1 MLNEKRAYNDNK
13 KKLVAGKLQKG
24 VAMNKIA
31 KSILSV
37 CCAVTMSVGMA
48 SCFQQEYISA
58 YDIAVKNG
66 FVGTEQEWLNSL
78 KGADGKDGNSLTFE
92 DLYETAKKG
101 GYTGSLLD
109 FCLEVGLDVAENNDT
124 AKIAQGVSSVV
135 SINCAYEK
143 DVKSGWGLMQTTKS
157 EYYGSSAGSG
167 VVFSLDKEAG
177 SAYIVTNYHVVYDAS
192 CNTQNQIAN
201 RIYVYAYGGRN
212 LFDSQTGYDTTGD
225 YMEATFVGGAMDYD
239 IALLRVENSEALK
252 KSVLQAANIGNSDDV
267 KVGEKAYVI
276 GNPEGAGIAVTSGA
290 ISVDSE
296 YITMTSTDNKRY
308 VDYRV
313 IRTDAAVNGGNSGGA
328 LYNADGELIGIVN
341 AKSVGE
347 DLDNMGYALPI
358 SQVKAICKNLWDN
371 GGMVKRAMLGIM
383 VYTEASEV
391 TLDENGDL
399 VTKETFVVAEKVSE
413 GAAAYGKF
421 VMGDVF
427 RTIQINDGEVVAL
440 TRQYKLHDAL
450 LKVRLGDKVKFG
462 MTRRDNNA
470 GDIEVEIIFDKEEY
484 FTAYA

>member
-1 MLNEKRAYNDNK
+1 
-13 KKLVAGKLQKG
+13 
-24 VAMNKIA
+24 MNKIA

-37 CCAVTMSVGMA
+37 CCAATMSMGMA
-48 SCFQQEYISA
+48 SCFQKEYISA

-66 FVGTEQEWLNSL
+66 FQGTEQEWLLSL
-78 KGADGKDGNSLTFE
+78 KGADGKDAQSLTFE

-109 FCLEVGLDVAENNDT
+109 FCLEVGVDVAENNDT
-124 AKIAQGVSSVV
+124 AKIAQGICSVV

-143 DVKSGWGLMQTTKS
+143 DVKSGWSGLVSPTKS

-167 VVFSLDKEAG
+167 VIFSLDKETG

-192 CNTQNQIAN
+192 CNTPNHIAN
-201 RIYVYAYGGRN
+201 RIYLYAYGGLN
-212 LFDSQTGYDTTGD
+212 LFDASTGYDTSGD

-239 IALLRVENSEALK
+239 IALLRVENSEVLK
-252 KSVLQAANIGNSDDV
+252 NSIAKAADIGSSDNI
-267 KVGEKAYVI
+267 KVGEKTYVI

-296 YITMTSTDNKRY
+296 YIRMTSTDNKRY

-328 LYNADGELIGIVN
+328 LFDAEGKLIGIVN

-358 SQVKAICKNLWDN
+358 TQVKAICKNVWDN
-371 GGMVKRAMLGIM
+371 GGVVKRAMLGIV

-391 TLDENGDL
+391 SLDENGDL
-399 VTKETFVVAEKVSE
+399 VTKETCVVSE
-413 GAAAYGKF
+413 ADVAGTAAYGKLK
-421 VMGDVF
+421 VGDVF
-427 RTIQINDGEVVAL
+427 RSIQINDGEVVAL
-440 TRQYKLHDAL
+440 NRQYNLHDML
-450 LKVRLGDKVKFG
+450 LRVRKGDKVKFV
-462 MTRRDNNA
+462 MTRRDNGV
-470 GDIEVEIIFDKEEY
+470 GDVEVEVLFDKDEY